1 MTENTRKFTLSLRLF
16 AGIAAIMVLAL
27 ALGGLALYETHR
39 LENAL
44 PSSQASF
51 FVLRA
56 ATIIL
61 IVLIGAG
68 TAFLTITVVYRVL
81 FPVRKLARKTA
92 GPGGEA
98 QTDDLE
104 LITTRVYQLLEDV
117 GKTRNELERSRAQ
130 LLHSEKMAVVGKL
143 AADVAHSI
151 RNPMTSIKMRL
162 FSLERSL
169 PLNSAQK
176 EDFEVVSEEMRR
188 LDNILRNFLEFSRPP
203 KLRMQ
208 MLSLSEIV
216 DQTLQLLQHRLEMC
230 NVRVEHYRGHFLPD
244 LEADPELFKE
254 VLVNLIVN
262 ACDAMKDGGR
272 LIISEE
278 EAVAEHIGRAL
289 VIKVADTG
297 PGIPDPIQDKVLEP
311 FFSTKEEGT
320 GLGLSIAL
328 RIVEE
333 HGGRLELRSEEGKG
347 ATFIITLPLREEEA

>member
-1 MTENTRKFTLSLRLF
+1 
-16 AGIAAIMVLAL
+16 
-27 ALGGLALYETHR
+27 
-39 LENAL
+39 
-44 PSSQASF
+44 
-51 FVLRA
+51 
-56 ATIIL
+56 
-61 IVLIGAG
+61 
-68 TAFLTITVVYRVL
+68 VL
-81 FPVRKLARKTA
+81 FPIRKLSRKTA
-92 GPGGEA
+92 AAGA
-98 QTDDLE
+98 QYVATDDLE
-104 LITTRVYQLLEDV
+104 TLTGRVYKLLDEV
-117 GKTRNELERSRAQ
+117 GHTRDELELSRAR

-169 PLNSAQK
+169 GLNSAQK

-208 MLSLSEIV
+208 TLSLSEIM

-230 NVRVEHYRGHFLPD
+230 GVKVEYYRGHFLPD
-244 LEADPELFKE
+244 IEADPELLKE
-254 VLVNLIVN
+254 VMVNLIVN
-262 ACDAMKDGGR
+262 ACEAMREGGR

-278 EAVAEHIGRAL
+278 DAVAEHIGRAIL
-289 VIKVADTG
+289 VKITDTG
-297 PGIPDPIQDKVLEP
+297 PGIPDSIQDKVLEP

-347 ATFIITLPLREEEA
+347 TTFIVTLPLREDKK